1 MFGGSSPLIRTL
13 RGNNMKFVVRKI
25 GMADYEFRDY
35 KTSSKACKLARK
47 RMIKILRSKEKNEF
61 REYLKD

>member
-35 KTSSKACKLARK
+35 KTSSKACKRVRRKMVKSLRAR
-47 RMIKILRSKEKNEF
+47 EKS
-61 REYLKD
+61 RELYEIF